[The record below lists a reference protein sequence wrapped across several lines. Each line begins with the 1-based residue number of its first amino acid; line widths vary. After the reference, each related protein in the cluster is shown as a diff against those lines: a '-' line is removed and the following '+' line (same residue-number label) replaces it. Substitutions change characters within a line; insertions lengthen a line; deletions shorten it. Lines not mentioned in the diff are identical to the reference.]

1 VNSVNRTNE
10 FQSSRFREEHIILMI
25 SITVVTILVVYI
37 EDEFRPAYSIPTS
50 KVPHLIGSSNHSIPI
65 PITAVDKFR
74 VPILDY
80 GYVDGIYV
88 GPARNPITVASK
100 ASHYYSIY
108 QQKHSNE
115 AKQSLINNANWLVS
129 NAANRGNYS
138 ILEYRFNWPP
148 YGLKPPWYSGMAQ
161 AQAIQALI
169 KVYDV
174 TKDKK
179 YLDTSKMLLNS
190 FFVEVKD
197 GGVTYKTPKEG
208 WWYELYASR
217 NERNEP
223 RVLNGMIYSLLGI
236 HDYYIYT
243 HDPEATYLFDQ
254 GVTALKKYL
263 PRYNYRNIYTYYDLL
278 GNLSPLPYHKAVVNT
293 LAKLYDITKEE
304 IFKVYLD
311 KWKDFRIK

>member
-1 VNSVNRTNE
+1 VDSLNRTNE
-10 FQSSRFREEHIILMI
+10 FQSSKFREEHIILMI
-25 SITVVTILVVYI
+25 SIIVVAILVVYI
-37 EDEFRPAYSIPTS
+37 EDEFSSAYSIPTS
-50 KVPHLIGSSNHSIPI
+50 KVSHLIGSSNHSVPI
-65 PITAVDKFR
+65 PITAVDKFG

-80 GYVDGIYV
+80 GYVNGIYV

-100 ASHYYSIY
+100 ASHYYGIY

-148 YGLKPPWYSGMAQ
+148 YGLKPPWRSGMAQ

-169 KVYDV
+169 KAYEV

-190 FFVEVKD
+190 FFIEVKD

-208 WWYELYASR
+208 WWYEEYASR
-217 NERNEP
+217 NESNES
-223 RVLNGMIYSLLGI
+223 RVLNGMIFALLGI
-236 HDYYIYT
+236 HDYYTYT
-243 HDPEATYLFDQ
+243 RDPNAKYLFDQ
-254 GVTALKKYL
+254 GIVALKKNL
-263 PRYNYRNIYTYYDLL
+263 PRYNYEDHYTYYDVL
-278 GNLSPLPYHKAVVNT
+278 GNLSPPSYHKAVIQS
-293 LAKLYDITKEE
+293 LSPLYKITRES
-304 IFKVYLD
+304 IFKTYLD
-311 KWKDFRIK
+311 KWKHSKSP